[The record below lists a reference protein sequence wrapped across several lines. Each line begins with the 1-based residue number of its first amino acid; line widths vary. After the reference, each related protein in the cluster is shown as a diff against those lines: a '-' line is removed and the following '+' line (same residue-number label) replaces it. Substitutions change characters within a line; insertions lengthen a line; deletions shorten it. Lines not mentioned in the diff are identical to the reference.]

1 MSPRLTF
8 DLSDETVA
16 IGADSFGVFRVW
28 LLVFVPELDGEAPG
42 GRGQVLDGEE
52 DGVGKA
58 DGEKFVGEV
67 GEALASRRVERA
79 SDGQIDYGAW
89 VVLAELYLEDVV
101 ESGFDREADH
111 VIADVFGGGKS
122 ARV

>member
-1 MSPRLTF
+1 M
-8 DLSDETVA
+8 
-16 IGADSFGVFRVW
+16 
-28 LLVFVPELDGEAPG
+28 
-42 GRGQVLDGEE
+42 LDGEE

-67 GEALASRRVERA
+67 GEALAPRRVERA
-79 SDGQIDYGAW
+79 SDGEVDGGAW
-89 VVLAELYLEDVV
+89 VVLAELDLEDVV
-101 ESGFDREADH
+101 EPGFDREAEH